1 MTADTSPTTAAVP
14 AGLEPRPLSAD
25 ESRALA
31 ERHALMQIGV
41 RPPLATYVRDLWRKR
56 HFIWTLASSQAY
68 AAHQKYLLGQVW
80 AVLNP
85 LLLVASYYLIFGV
98 LLNTRRGT
106 ANYLAFLT
114 IGIFLFSFIASS
126 MTSGAKA
133 ITNNIGL
140 VRSLRF
146 PRAVLPI
153 AVTLTQLIHTL
164 PALGVLVLLMLV
176 TGEPIQLEWLM
187 LPVAIVLLFLNVLGI
202 TFFLA
207 RIVEISRDIGNLVPV
222 VTRLLRYISGVFF
235 SIDSYAGH
243 PVVHAIMAYQPVS
256 LPLTITR
263 EALLAESPIHLGN
276 WLLALG
282 WALVL
287 PITGFLFFWRAEAR
301 YGRAS

>member
-1 MTADTSPTTAAVP
+1 MTENPSVP
-14 AGLEPRPLSAD
+14 AELAPTILSA
-25 ESRALA
+25 EEAAALA
-31 ERHALMQIGV
+31 ERHELMQIGV
-41 RPPLATYVRDLWRKR
+41 RPPLATYVREIWRKR

-85 LLLVASYYLIFGV
+85 LLLVASYYVIFG
-98 LLNTRRGT
+98 LLLDTRRGT
-106 ANYLAFLT
+106 ENYLGFLT

-133 ITNNIGL
+133 ITSNIGL

-153 AVTLTQLIHTL
+153 SVALTQLIHTL
-164 PALGVLVLLMLV
+164 PALGVLLVLMLV
-176 TGEPIQLEWLM
+176 TGEPLQVEWLM
-187 LPVAIVLLFLNVLGI
+187 LPVAILLLFLNVLGV

-243 PVVHAIMAYQPVS
+243 PVVHAIMAYQPVA

-263 EALLAESPIHLGN
+263 EALLSEFSITPSTWFA
-276 WLLALG
+276 ALG
-282 WALVL
+282 WALFL
-287 PITGFLFFWRAEAR
+287 PTAGFLFFWRAEAR

>member
-1 MTADTSPTTAAVP
+1 MTDTPSVP
-14 AGLEPRPLSAD
+14 AGLAPRILSAD
-25 ESRALA
+25 EAAALA
-31 ERHALMQIGV
+31 QRHELMQIGV
-41 RPPLATYVRDLWRKR
+41 RPPLATYVRDIWRKR
-56 HFIWTLASSQAY
+56 NFIWTLASSQAY

-85 LLLVASYYLIFGV
+85 LLLVASYYVIFGL

-106 ANYLAFLT
+106 ENYLGFLT

-133 ITNNIGL
+133 ITSNIGL

-153 AVTLTQLIHTL
+153 SVALTQLIHTL
-164 PALGVLVLLMLV
+164 PALGVLLLLMIV
-176 TGEPIQLEWLM
+176 TGEPLQLEWLM

-207 RIVEISRDIGNLVPV
+207 RIVEISRDIGNLIPV

-235 SIDSYAGH
+235 SIDSYADH
-243 PVVHAIMAYQPVS
+243 PVVHAIMAYQPVA
-256 LPLTITR
+256 LPLTIMR
-263 EALLAESPIHLGN
+263 EALLSEFPITPST
-276 WLLALG
+276 WFAALA
-282 WALVL
+282 WALFL
-287 PITGFLFFWRAEAR
+287 PTAGFLFFWRAEAR